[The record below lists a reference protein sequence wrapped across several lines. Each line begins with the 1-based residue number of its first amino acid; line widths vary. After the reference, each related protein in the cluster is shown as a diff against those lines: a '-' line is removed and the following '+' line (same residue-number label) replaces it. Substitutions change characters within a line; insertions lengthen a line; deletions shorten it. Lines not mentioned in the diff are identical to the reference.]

1 VTNSVLPSGAGEP
14 SAGLR
19 LGNLTQRL
27 LTAAVGIPVV
37 VAAVWAGGWWLTG
50 VVAAAAGIGVLEVQ
64 GARHHLGSPVALL
77 AGGLAALL
85 PVSAKLGFGDAGW
98 AFALVAAA
106 PLAALALARDPREGV
121 VDWLWAVG
129 PVLYV
134 GWLAAHFVLLRGVAD
149 GRDWVLLAV
158 LTVWTTDTGAYFVG
172 RPLGRHKLAPRIS
185 PGKTWE
191 GAAGGQV
198 AGFAAVAGL
207 AAAFGLDLTAAHVVA
222 LGLLLPAAAQLGD
235 LAESAVKRGLG
246 VKDSSGLVPG
256 HGGVLDRLDSLL
268 FAAPVLYWYLRWLVQ

>member
-1 VTNSVLPSGAGEP
+1 MTGPALSSTPGEAAGHP
-14 SAGLR
+14 R
-19 LGNLTQRL
+19 IGNLPQRL
-27 LTAAVGIPVV
+27 LTAAVGIPVI
-37 VAAVWAGGWWLTG
+37 VAAVWAGGWWLTA
-50 VVAAAAGIGVLEVQ
+50 VVAAAAGIAVLEVQ
-64 GARHHLGSPVALL
+64 CARHHLGSPAALL

-85 PVSAKLGFGDAGW
+85 PVSAKLGFSDAAW
-98 AFALVAAA
+98 AFALVAAL
-106 PLAALALARDPREGV
+106 PLAAVAVARDPREGV
-121 VDWLWAVG
+121 TDWLWAAG

-134 GWLAAHFVLLRGVAD
+134 GWLAAHFVLLRGMPD
-149 GRDWVLLAV
+149 GREWVLTAV
-158 LTVWTTDTGAYFVG
+158 LTVWITDTGAYFIG

-207 AAAFGLDLTAAHVVA
+207 VAAFGLDLGAAPVVA
-222 LGLLLPAAAQLGD
+222 LGLLLPAAAQIGD

-246 VKDSSGLVPG
+246 IKDSSGLVPG